1 MNLKVKAVLFDVDD
15 TLYDSSLQIS
25 MTRLNAMRAMIEA
38 GLPIDLEMGF
48 KALEEI
54 VSKYGP
60 HYTRHFDELLE
71 RLGLRWNPRVIAAGV
86 VAYRETSEAYLK
98 PFADTVP
105 TLIRLRDSKYKLGVA
120 SDGRSVKQWQKLI
133 QLGIHHLFHSVVIGE
148 DLGTE
153 EFNVDIFRKCLEN
166 LKVKPEETVYVSCR
180 PNAGILHANRAGVVT
195 VRMRKGDSR
204 IEEPKSPEAQAK
216 YEIERLSEIFDVLG
230 NLERTPSEESSKKP

>member
-1 MNLKVKAVLFDVDD
+1 MNLNVKAVVFDVDD
-15 TLYDSSLQIS
+15 TLYDSSLQMR

-38 GLPIDLEMGF
+38 GLPIDLEMGY
-48 KALEEI
+48 KALEEM
-54 VSKYGP
+54 VKKHGP

-105 TLIRLRDSKYKLGVA
+105 TLIRLRDSGYKLGVA

-133 QLGIHHLFHSVVIGE
+133 QLGIHHLFHSVVIAE

-153 EFNVDIFRKCLEN
+153 EFSVDIFKKCLED
-166 LKVKPEETVYVSCR
+166 LEVIPEEAIHVSCR
-180 PNAGILHANRAGVVT
+180 PNTGILYADKAGLIT

-204 IEEPKSPEAQAK
+204 IEEPATPEAEAR
-216 YEIERLSEIFDVLG
+216 YEIERLSEIFDVLE
-230 NLERTPSEESSKKP
+230 NLDQTS